1 MRILIFHG
9 YLLRGTGSNI
19 YNVEL
24 SRWLVR
30 LDHEVHLFCQD
41 AQAAELDFV
50 DAAGRWKNGQ
60 LHIEVY
66 REPVRCTVYLPDIG
80 GLLPVYVADRYP
92 GFEAKPFPEL
102 TDAEIE
108 RYIAANAAA
117 IREVVAA
124 TRPDAALANHLV
136 MGPVIL
142 ARALAGQ
149 VPYAVKIHGSAL
161 EYTVRPHAGQFRGYA
176 REGLHGAAG
185 VLVGSRHTAESLWE
199 VADMPGLPAR
209 TRLLPPGVDTRRFRP
224 RPVDEAAARLRTLA
238 ARLEAD
244 PPAWGGDPGAGQAL
258 LAADPARDRIVS
270 FVGKLIVSKGV
281 DLLIAAWPLVVQ
293 QIPAA
298 RLIIAGFGG
307 YRPGLIELAGALGRG
322 DLAAAR
328 GIARQGRELEGGPPG
343 ELHFLAAFL
352 DSLDRMGGTEREQYL
367 ATSATAMRR
376 VHFAGRIEHDDVSEL
391 MCVSQAVVIPSTFPE
406 AFGMVLAEA
415 ACCGSA
421 PLSAQHS
428 GLGEV
433 TAVLSPAVGAE
444 LRPLLS
450 FELGPGAVRDIAG
463 KLAGWLSL
471 AETEPRKWQQ
481 TQHALT
487 TVAQAGF
494 GWGQVATGVADAAQG
509 ELARLPLV
517 PSR

>member
-24 SRWLVR
+24 ARWLVR

-41 AQAAELDFV
+41 AQAAEMDFV
-50 DAAGRWKNGQ
+50 DAVGHWENGQ
-60 LHIEVY
+60 LHTEVF

-80 GLLPVYVADRYP
+80 GLLPVYVADHYA

-108 RYIAANAAA
+108 RYIAANGAA
-117 IREVVAA
+117 IRDVVAA
-124 TRPDAALANHLV
+124 VRPDAALANHVV

-142 ARALAGQ
+142 ARALEGR

-161 EYTVRPHAGQFRGYA
+161 EYTVRPHADRFRCYA
-176 REGLHGAAG
+176 REGLRGAAG

-199 VADMPGLPAR
+199 VVDMPGLPAR
-209 TRLLPPGVDTRRFRP
+209 TRLLPPGVDIRRFHP
-224 RPVDEAAARLRTLA
+224 RPVAEAAARLAALA

-244 PPAWGGDPGAGQAL
+244 PPAWGGDPGAAQAL

-270 FVGKLIVSKGV
+270 YVGKLIVSKGV
-281 DLLIAAWPLVVQ
+281 DLLIAAWPLVVA

-307 YRPGLIELAGALGRG
+307 YRPGLIGLAAALGRG

-328 GIARQGRELEGGPPG
+328 AIARQGRELEGGLPG

-352 DSLDRMGGTEREQYL
+352 DSLTGAERERYL
-367 ATSATAMRR
+367 SAAAGAMGR

-421 PLSAQHS
+421 PLSARHS

-433 TAVLSPAVGAE
+433 TDALSPAVGAD

-450 FELGPGAVRDIAG
+450 FELGPGAVPDIAS

-471 AETEPRKWQQ
+471 AETRPQAWRQAR
-481 TQHALT
+481 HALT

-494 GWGQVATGVADAAQG
+494 GWSQVATGVAEAAQG
-509 ELARLPLV
+509 ELAGLPLV
-517 PSR
+517 PTR

>member
-24 SRWLVR
+24 ARWLVR

-41 AQAAELDFV
+41 AQAAEMDFV
-50 DAAGRWKNGQ
+50 DAVGQWHDGQ
-60 LHIEVY
+60 LRIEVI

-80 GLLPVYVADRYP
+80 GLLPLYVADHYA
-92 GFEAKPFPEL
+92 GFTAKPFPEL

-124 TRPDAALANHLV
+124 TAPDAALANHLV

-142 ARALAGQ
+142 ARALDGQ

-161 EYTVRPHAGQFRGYA
+161 EYTVRPNQDRFLGYA
-176 REGLHGAAG
+176 REGLRGATG

-199 VADMPGLPAR
+199 VVDMPGLPAR

-224 RPVDEAAARLRTLA
+224 RPVDEAAGRLRTLA

-244 PPAWGGDPGAGQAL
+244 PPAWGGDPGAAQAL

-281 DLLIAAWPLVVQ
+281 DLLIAAWPLVVH

-307 YRPGLIELAGALGRG
+307 YRPGLIELTAALGQG

-328 GIARQGRELEGGPPG
+328 DVARQGRELEGGQPG

-352 DSLDRMGGTEREQYL
+352 DGLDGAERERYL
-367 ATSATAMRR
+367 SAAAAAMGR

-391 MCVSQAVVIPSTFPE
+391 MCVSQAVVVPSTFPE

-421 PLSAQHS
+421 PLSARHS

-433 TAVLSPAVGAE
+433 TEVLSPAVGAD

-450 FELGPGAVRDIAG
+450 FELGPGAVRDIAS

-471 AETEPRKWQQ
+471 ADTDPEKWREAQL
-481 TQHALT
+481 ALT
-487 TVAQAGF
+487 AVAQAGF
-494 GWGQVATGVADAAQG
+494 GWGQVATGVAEAAQG
-509 ELARLPLV
+509 ELARLPLI
-517 PSR
+517 PAR

>member
-24 SRWLVR
+24 CRWLVR

-50 DAAGRWKNGQ
+50 DAVGRWENGQ
-60 LHIEVY
+60 LHTEVY

-80 GLLPVYVADRYP
+80 GLLPVYVADHYA

-108 RYIAANAAA
+108 GYIAANGAA
-117 IREVVAA
+117 IRDVVAA
-124 TRPDAALANHLV
+124 VRPDAALANHLV

-161 EYTVRPHAGQFRGYA
+161 EYTVRPHAARFRGYA
-176 REGLHGAAG
+176 REGLRGAAG

-199 VADMPGLPAR
+199 VVDMPGLPAR
-209 TRLLPPGVDTRRFRP
+209 TRLLPPGVDIGRFHP
-224 RPVDEAAARLRTLA
+224 RPVDEATARLAALA

-270 FVGKLIVSKGV
+270 YVGKLIVSKGV
-281 DLLIAAWPLVVQ
+281 DLLIAAWPLVVHQ
-293 QIPAA
+293 VPAA
-298 RLIIAGFGG
+298 RLIVAGFGG
-307 YRPGLIELAGALGRG
+307 YRPGLMELTGALGRG
-322 DLAAAR
+322 DLSAAR
-328 GIARQGRELEGGPPG
+328 AIADKGRELEGGPPG

-352 DSLDRMGGTEREQYL
+352 DSLDGAERERYV
-367 ATSATAMRR
+367 SASAAAMRR

-391 MCVSQAVVIPSTFPE
+391 MCASQAVVIPSTFPE

-421 PLSAQHS
+421 TLAARHS

-433 TAVLSPAVGAE
+433 TAVLSPAVGAD

-450 FELGPGAVRDIAG
+450 FELGPGAVRDIAS
-463 KLAGWLSL
+463 KLTGWLSL
-471 AETEPRKWQQ
+471 AETSPDTWRQA
-481 TQHALT
+481 QHALT
-487 TVAQAGF
+487 TAARAGF
-494 GWGQVATGVADAAQG
+494 GWGQVAAGVAEAAHG

-517 PSR
+517 PAR

>member
-24 SRWLVR
+24 ARWLVR
-30 LDHEVHLFCQD
+30 LDNEVHLFCQD

-50 DAAGRWKNGQ
+50 DAVGRWHHGE
-60 LHIEVY
+60 LRIEVI

-80 GLLPVYVADRYP
+80 GLLPVYVADHYA

-108 RYIAANAAA
+108 YYIAANGAA

-124 TRPDAALANHLV
+124 VQPDAALANHLV

-142 ARALAGQ
+142 ARALDGQ
-149 VPYAVKIHGSAL
+149 IPYAVKIHGSAL
-161 EYTVRPHAGQFRGYA
+161 EYTVRPHAGRFRGYA
-176 REGLHGAAG
+176 QEGLRGATG

-199 VADMPGLPAR
+199 VVDMPGLPAR
-209 TRLLPPGVDTRRFRP
+209 TRLLPPGVDIRRFTP
-224 RPVDEAAARLRTLA
+224 RPVAEAAERLRALA

-244 PPAWGGDPGAGQAL
+244 PPAWGGDPAAAARAL

-281 DLLIAAWPLVVQ
+281 DLLIAAWPLVVH
-293 QIPAA
+293 QIPDT
-298 RLIIAGFGG
+298 RLIIAGFGS
-307 YRPGLIELAGALGRG
+307 YRPGLMELTSALGGG

-328 GIARQGRELEGGPPG
+328 RIAHQGRELEGGPPG

-352 DSLDRMGGTEREQYL
+352 DSLDGAERERYL
-367 ATSATAMRR
+367 ASSGAAMQR

-421 PLSAQHS
+421 PLSARHS
-428 GLGEV
+428 GLSEV

-450 FELGPGAVRDIAG
+450 FELGPGAVRDIAS

-471 AETEPRKWQQ
+471 AETDPETWWQAQ
-481 TQHALT
+481 LALT
-487 TVAQAGF
+487 AVAQAGF
-494 GWGQVATGVADAAQG
+494 GWGQVATGVAEAAQG

-517 PSR
+517 PSH